1 MTFITHGVRRRAG
14 LSLTEVLMA
23 SLILTAIL
31 FPVLLMFHSS
41 ATVAADDVR
50 EMHAYRLAEELVE
63 HIAAIH
69 QLKRNM
75 GPIPLTNDSFLD
87 AGLEIDIE
95 DLLKRY
101 PGEEGAPLY
110 SGGTSMI
117 GSRMHLHP
125 TEPGFH
131 RYLSIDFQAKG
142 KERTFLSRPALLG
155 LTVRVH
161 YTVPRTVDELHR
173 DIEISTFLFAD
184 PMPPRTSDDDKIGE
198 VSP

>member
-1 MTFITHGVRRRAG
+1 MISLTSRRRG
-14 LSLTEVLMA
+14 LSLTEVLVA
-23 SLILTAIL
+23 SIILTTIL

-50 EMHAYRLAEELVE
+50 EMHAYRLAEELIE

-69 QLKRNM
+69 ELKRSM
-75 GPIPLTNDSFLD
+75 GPIPCTNDTLID
-87 AGLEIDIE
+87 AGLEMDVE

-110 SGGTSMI
+110 SAGTSMM
-117 GSRMHLHP
+117 GSRLHLHP

-131 RYLSIDFQAKG
+131 RYLSIDYQAKG
-142 KERTFLSRPALLG
+142 KERVFHSQPTLLG

-161 YTVPRTVDELHR
+161 YTVPRTVDEIHR
-173 DIEISTFLFAD
+173 DIEVSTLLYAD
-184 PMPPRTSDDDKIGE
+184 PMPARTAEENQTEDG
-198 VSP
+198 SP